1 MAIDLLRIAAEQG
14 LLVAGL
20 AGGPTSDQLTSGQLT
35 SGQPSGQPLGQHG
48 WRLACQRCRGW
59 LALPARPPEPAWWL
73 RRVYAFVVRHRHPPA
88 RRPGHPSDHPPARP
102 SGHRAGGPVGDSLGG
117 ARRAAR

>member
-1 MAIDLLRIAAEQG
+1 MAPLLAPPGARLNGFNGWADKPTGGIGMAIDLLRIAAEQG
-14 LLVAGL
+14 LLVAGVV
-20 AGGPTSDQLTSGQLT
+20 GGPGVDR
-35 SGQPSGQPLGQHG
+35 PG

-59 LALPARPPEPAWWL
+59 LALPARPPESAWWL

-88 RRPGHPSDHPPARP
+88 RLPGYPH
-102 SGHRAGGPVGDSLGG
+102 GDVAGG